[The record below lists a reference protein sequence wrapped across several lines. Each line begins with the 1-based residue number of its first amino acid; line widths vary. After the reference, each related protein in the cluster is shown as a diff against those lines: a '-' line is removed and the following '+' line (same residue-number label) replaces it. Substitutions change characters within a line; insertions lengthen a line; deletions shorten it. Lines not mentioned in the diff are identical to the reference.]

1 MVELGQNLAAQ
12 LTKPCV
18 ITLSGDLGT
27 GKSVMAR
34 AIIRALGHQGA
45 VKSPTYTLVENY
57 TTNGW
62 RIAHLDLYRLNDP
75 EELHYIAF
83 DDIVANCDLI
93 IVEWPDRAGD
103 LLPAST
109 LASFLSH
116 SCPTHIVTIRTWYF
130 PTLHYASLA
139 QLRKMFVT
147 HVLFRETGGM

>member
-1 MVELGQNLAAQ
+1 MSEPGLNRESHDIATEDDMVELGQNLAAQ

-109 LASFLSH
+109 LAITIEYLQQGRSV
-116 SCPTHIVTIRTWYF
+116 HIV
-130 PTLHYASLA
+130 S
-139 QLRKMFVT
+139 
-147 HVLFRETGGM
+147 